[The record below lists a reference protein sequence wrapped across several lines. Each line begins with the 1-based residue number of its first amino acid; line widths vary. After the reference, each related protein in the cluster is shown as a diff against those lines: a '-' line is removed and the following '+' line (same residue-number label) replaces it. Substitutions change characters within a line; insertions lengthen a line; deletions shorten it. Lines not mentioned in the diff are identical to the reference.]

1 MTLSAPGRGQGEGPE
16 GEGSRFQVPQLYDKI
31 GVGYNARR
39 RPDPRIAAS
48 ILDALGDARSVVN
61 VGAGAGSYEP
71 TDRHVVA
78 VEPSPTMIRQRPP
91 GSAPVVQASATALPF
106 HDDAFDA
113 ALAVLTVHHWPDRAG
128 GLRELQRVAQDRAV
142 ILTWEPDAAR
152 FWLVEDYFP
161 ALATLDRAIFERL
174 DELQRILG
182 PLEIQ
187 PLPIPYDCVDGF
199 LGAYWRRPEAYLD
212 AMVRGAIST
221 FTKIGDVEPGLS
233 KLRSDLADGTW
244 RRRHGHLLERD
255 ALDLGYRLLIARNPL
270 PPGERAG

>member
-1 MTLSAPGRGQGEGPE
+1 
-16 GEGSRFQVPQLYDKI
+16 VPQLYDKI